1 MGGFLPPIFD
11 AQKCLVKK
19 IALQKSIKY
28 AILVM
33 ISSTNSFKKNY
44 E

>member
-19 IALQKSIKY
+19 IALQKKHKICYIGYDFFDK
-28 AILVM
+28 LV
-33 ISSTNSFKKNY
+33 
-44 E
+44 